1 MSILEGKTAVV
12 FGVGNHRSIAWA
24 IAQALSRE
32 GARLAFPYQARMER
46 DVRKLVA
53 GIPNNPLLVECDVS
67 SDDELDRTFAE
78 VEKEFEGLDIL
89 IHSVAYAPPDELKGR
104 FVNTS
109 REGFRSTLDVSAYSL
124 IAMAKR
130 AEPLMVKRGGGSIV
144 CLTYMASER
153 VFSKYNVMAVAKSAL
168 ECSTRYLAYDL
179 GSQKIRVNAI
189 SAGPLST
196 LAARGVPGFTGMLTA
211 QEQIAPLHRNIEQAD
226 VGELALFL
234 CSPAARNITG
244 GVHFVDAGFNIMG
257 IGE

>member
-1 MSILEGKTAVV
+1 
-12 FGVGNHRSIAWA
+12 
-24 IAQALSRE
+24 
-32 GARLAFPYQARMER
+32 MER

-53 GIPNNPLLVECDVS
+53 TIPDNPLLMECDVQ
-67 SDDELDRTFAE
+67 SDEELDRAFAE
-78 VEKEFEGLDIL
+78 VEKAFGGLDIL
-89 IHSVAYAPPDELKGR
+89 IHSVAFAPPDELKGR
-104 FVNTS
+104 FVNTT
-109 REGFRSTLDVSAYSL
+109 REGFKNTLDISAYSL

-130 AEPLMVKRGGGSIV
+130 AEPLMQKRGGGSIV

-168 ECSTRYLAYDL
+168 ECNTRYLAYDL
-179 GSQKIRVNAI
+179 GGQNIRVNAI

-196 LAARGVPGFTGMLTA
+196 LAARGVPGFTGMLSV
-211 QEQIAPLHRNIEQAD
+211 QEQIAPLHRNIEQSD

-257 IGE
+257 MAEPGE